1 MILRLHIIIILAV
14 AVSACGISDSQW
26 EKARVQLS
34 EIKKN
39 DQRYRPLMDS
49 AGRAEGW
56 GSKTVEAL
64 WEKQKALDSA
74 NLVAIDRL
82 ISQYGYPSK
91 LKVGDMAEVPFLVI
105 QHADDSAMATFY
117 EVVIGA
123 GKNGD
128 LRMRDVAQFQDHVL
142 MVNKQP
148 QEYGT
153 QIWIDFKEYKATGE
167 RYDSVFLW
175 PVRDRT
181 QLNEKRLS
189 VGLDSLESH
198 LRRYGIDPAKG
209 YLLRRSTTVL

>member
-1 MILRLHIIIILAV
+1 MNLRLHFVILAV
-14 AVSACGISDSQW
+14 AVSSCGISDSQW
-26 EKARVQLS
+26 EKARVQLA
-34 EIKKN
+34 EIKKS
-39 DQRYRPLMDS
+39 DQRYRPQMDS
-49 AGRAEGW
+49 VGRVEGW
-56 GSKTVEAL
+56 GSKSVEAL

-91 LKVGDMAEVPFLVI
+91 LKVGDMVEVPFLVI